1 MSRLPD
7 GGRPLN
13 PTILPTALRSHK
25 YRRILG
31 LAVAVALTPQSST
44 AQEVDTVRAI
54 TPAQAGSFVAAGALF
69 GAGRLLDINKGPPE
83 CVPCDPLE
91 VPAFDRWMIRPP
103 VGEWSTASDVLILG
117 LGTATLAHSA
127 TRENGWRGVVVG
139 LETMAWTLGLT
150 EVSKAVIGRYRPV
163 LYTEDAVEAAD
174 ELSNQRSMPS
184 GHTST
189 AFALA
194 TAYWLNNPDVGLA
207 PKLTAM
213 AAAVGVGAL
222 RVVAAR
228 HFPSDVVVGAVL
240 GTGVAFALHTIRF

>member
-1 MSRLPD
+1 M
-7 GGRPLN
+7 N
-13 PTILPTALRSHK
+13 PSILPTTLQSHK

-31 LAVAVALTPQSST
+31 LAVAVALTPQSSA
-44 AQEVDTVRAI
+44 AQEVDTVPAI
-54 TPAQAGSFVAAGALF
+54 TAAQAGSIVAAGALF
-69 GAGRLLDINKGPPE
+69 GAGRLLDLNKGPPD
-83 CVPCDPLE
+83 CAPCDPLG

-103 VGEWSTASDVLILG
+103 ISGWSTASDALILG

-139 LETMAWTLGLT
+139 IETVAWTLGLT
-150 EVSKAVIGRYRPV
+150 ELSKALIGRYRPV
-163 LYTEDAVEAAD
+163 LYTEDAVAAAD
-174 ELSNQRSMPS
+174 EVANQRSLPS
-184 GHTST
+184 GHTAN

-194 TAYWLNNPDVGLA
+194 TAYWLNNPDVGLV
-207 PKLTAM
+207 PKITAM

-222 RVVAAR
+222 RVAAAK